1 MYLYRWN
8 ISTSTYNTNTMMWL
22 VWSQLRYL
30 HFLNMYIT
38 CISNTST
45 FILRA
50 PIHLPGTRSRS
61 TDKYNDNYTC
71 IHWTKSVY
79 NIQNEIKLKWYTK
92 NADQTYYFF
101 QTLESIYLTLEVFSY
116 LPSRGHNF
124 FFFCVP
130 LCVIA
135 TFTLF

>member
-1 MYLYRWN
+1 
-8 ISTSTYNTNTMMWL
+8 MWL

-50 PIHLPGTRSRS
+50 PIHLGQEADPQI
-61 TDKYNDNYTC
+61 NIMII
-71 IHWTKSVY
+71 IHASVY
-79 NIQNEIKLKWYTK
+79 NIHNEIKLKWYTK

-116 LPSRGHNF
+116 LPSHGRNV

>member
-1 MYLYRWN
+1 M
-8 ISTSTYNTNTMMWL
+8 ISL
-22 VWSQLRYL
+22 VTAQVPALFTHVYY
-30 HFLNMYIT
+30 MYIKY
-38 CISNTST
+38 
-45 FILRA
+45 
-50 PIHLPGTRSRS
+50 IHFYPYSSDTLGEQEANPQI
-61 TDKYNDNYTC
+61 NIMII
-71 IHWTKSVY
+71 IHASVY
-79 NIQNEIKLKWYTK
+79 NIHNEIKLKWYTK

-116 LPSRGHNF
+116 LPSHGRNV